1 MSDSR
6 DCPSFVQQGQKGTV
20 LNHVKGKTMKSLG
33 LYIHIPF
40 CKKKCAYCD
49 FISFSGK
56 EKLIEEYINSLKKE
70 INNYKINKQN
80 YLIETIYFG
89 GGTPSYIESKYI
101 IDILQELKQKF
112 NISKSAEITIE
123 INPGTVDEQKL
134 KDYYNSGINRISFG
148 LQSTKSEL
156 LKLVGRIHSYSS
168 FLDAYNLARKI
179 GFKNINVDLMI
190 GLPVQTLEDVKK
202 DLERVTELKPEHIS
216 VYSLIVEE
224 GTVIE
229 QRINNKEL
237 YLPQEE
243 LERKMYWKVKNTL
256 EEKGYKHYE
265 ISNFAK
271 PRFESKHNLSCW
283 NQEEYIGFG
292 LAAHSYIDNKR
303 YSNAENLEEYNKND
317 EEDTRTTHEVQ
328 TREDKMKEYMLLN
341 LRKIEGVKISDF
353 KNKFVDNPIY
363 LYRESLNKLVT
374 QELIEIDIDSI
385 KLTNKGIDLA
395 NIVWEEFI

>member
-1 MSDSR
+1 
-6 DCPSFVQQGQKGTV
+6 
-20 LNHVKGKTMKSLG
+20 MKKLG

-40 CKKKCAYCD
+40 CKRKCHYCD

-56 EKLIEEYINSLKKE
+56 QEFIEQYINSLKKE
-70 INNYKINKQN
+70 INNYKINKED
-80 YLIETIYFG
+80 YLINTIYFG

-101 IDILQELKQKF
+101 IDVLKELKQKF
-112 NISKSAEITIE
+112 TISEDAEITIE
-123 INPGTVDEQKL
+123 INPGTVNEQKL
-134 KDYYNSGINRISFG
+134 QDYHSSGINRISFG
-148 LQSTKSEL
+148 LQTTKSDLLEL
-156 LKLVGRIHSYSS
+156 IGRIHSYSS
-168 FLDAYNLARKI
+168 FLQCYNLARKV

-190 GLPVQTLEDVKK
+190 GLPVQTLEDVQK
-202 DLERVTELKPEHIS
+202 DLKKIIDLKPEHIS

-229 QRINNKEL
+229 QKINNKEL
-237 YLPQEE
+237 YLPSEN
-243 LERKMYWKVKNTL
+243 LERKMYWEVKKTL
-256 EEKGYKHYE
+256 EQNGYTHYE

-271 PRFESKHNLSCW
+271 PNFDSKHNLSCW

-303 YSNAENLEEYNKND
+303 YSNTENLQDYIVGVAVSSDPHIK
-317 EEDTRTTHEVQ
+317 TIHETQ
-328 TREDKMKEYMLLN
+328 SKEDKMKEYMLLN

-363 LYRESLNKLVT
+363 IYRESLNKLVT

-395 NIVWEEFI
+395 NLVWEEFV

>member
-1 MSDSR
+1 
-6 DCPSFVQQGQKGTV
+6 
-20 LNHVKGKTMKSLG
+20 MKKLG
-33 LYIHIPF
+33 IYIHIPF
-40 CKKKCAYCD
+40 CKRKCHYCD

-56 EKLIEEYINSLKKE
+56 QKLIEQYINSLKQE
-70 INNYKINKQN
+70 INRYKINKQD

-89 GGTPSYIESKYI
+89 GGTPSFIESKYI
-101 IDILQELKQKF
+101 IDILQEIKQKF
-112 NISKSAEITIE
+112 NIGKNAEITIE

-134 KDYYNSGINRISFG
+134 KDYYNAGVNRISFG
-148 LQSTKSEL
+148 LQSTRSEL

-168 FLDAYNLARKI
+168 FLQCYKLARKV

-190 GLPVQTLEDVKK
+190 GLPVQTLQDV
-202 DLERVTELKPEHIS
+202 ERDIERIVELKPEHIS

-229 QRINNKEL
+229 EKINNKEL
-237 YLPQEE
+237 YLPSED
-243 LERKMYWKVKNTL
+243 LERKMYWKVKDTL

-271 PRFESKHNLSCW
+271 PGYESEHNLACW

-292 LAAHSYIDNKR
+292 LAAHSYINNKR
-303 YSNAENLEEYNKND
+303 FSNGHDFERYFEWPEYGRVVHEKQNK
-317 EEDTRTTHEVQ
+317 
-328 TREDKMKEYMLLN
+328 EDKMKEYMLLS

-363 LYRESLNKLVT
+363 LYRESLNKLVAK
-374 QELIEIDIDSI
+374 ELMEIDVDSI

-395 NIVWEEFI
+395 NIVWEEFV

>member
-1 MSDSR
+1 
-6 DCPSFVQQGQKGTV
+6 
-20 LNHVKGKTMKSLG
+20 MKKLG

-40 CKKKCAYCD
+40 CKRKCHYCD

-56 EKLIEEYINSLKKE
+56 QEFIEQYINSLKKE
-70 INNYKINKQN
+70 INNYKINKED
-80 YLIETIYFG
+80 YLINTIYFG

-101 IDILQELKQKF
+101 IDVLKELKQKF
-112 NISKSAEITIE
+112 TISEDAEITIE
-123 INPGTVDEQKL
+123 INPGTVNEQKL
-134 KDYYNSGINRISFG
+134 QDYHSSGINRISFG
-148 LQSTKSEL
+148 LQTTKSDLLEL
-156 LKLVGRIHSYSS
+156 IGRIHSYSS
-168 FLDAYNLARKI
+168 FLQCYNLARKV

-190 GLPVQTLEDVKK
+190 GLPVQTLEDVQK
-202 DLERVTELKPEHIS
+202 DLKRIIDLKPEHIS
-216 VYSLIVEE
+216 VYSLIVEK

-229 QRINNKEL
+229 QKINNKEL
-237 YLPQEE
+237 YLPSEN
-243 LERKMYWKVKNTL
+243 LERKMYWEVKKTL
-256 EEKGYKHYE
+256 EQNGYTHYE

-271 PRFESKHNLSCW
+271 PNFDSKHNLSCW

-303 YSNAENLEEYNKND
+303 YSNTENLQDYIVGVAVSSDPHIK
-317 EEDTRTTHEVQ
+317 TIHETQ
-328 TREDKMKEYMLLN
+328 SKEDKMKEYMLLN

-363 LYRESLNKLVT
+363 IYRESLNKLVT

-395 NIVWEEFI
+395 NLVWEEFV

>member
-1 MSDSR
+1 MIYIT
-6 DCPSFVQQGQKGTV
+6 GEI
-20 LNHVKGKTMKSLG
+20 MKDLG

-40 CKKKCAYCD
+40 CKRKCYYCD

-56 EKLIEEYINSLKKE
+56 QELIEKYIDSLKKE
-70 INNYKINKQN
+70 INNYKINKEE

-89 GGTPSYIESKYI
+89 GGTPSFIESKYI
-101 IDILQELKQKF
+101 IEVLQELKQKF
-112 NISKSAEITIE
+112 NVSKNAEITIE

-134 KDYYNSGINRISFG
+134 QDYYNSGINRISFG

-156 LKLVGRIHSYSS
+156 LKLVGRIHTYSS
-168 FLDAYNLARKI
+168 FLDAYNLAREM

-190 GLPVQTLEDVKK
+190 GLPVQTLEDVQK
-202 DLERVTELKPEHIS
+202 DLERITELKPEHIS

-224 GTVIE
+224 ETAIE
-229 QRINNKEL
+229 QKINNKEL
-237 YLPQEE
+237 YLPSEN
-243 LERKMYWKVKNTL
+243 LERKMYWEVKNTL

-271 PRFESKHNLSCW
+271 PKFESKHNLSCW

-303 YSNAENLEEYNKND
+303 YSNTEELEKYIVRVDVLGDPQIKTIHEIQSK
-317 EEDTRTTHEVQ
+317 EDQ
-328 TREDKMKEYMLLN
+328 MKEYMLLS

-353 KNKFVDNPIY
+353 KNRFVDNPIY
-363 LYRESLNKLVT
+363 IYRELLNKLVT

-395 NIVWEEFI
+395 NIVWEEFV

>member
-1 MSDSR
+1 
-6 DCPSFVQQGQKGTV
+6 
-20 LNHVKGKTMKSLG
+20 MKKLG

-40 CKKKCAYCD
+40 CKRKCHYCD

-56 EKLIEEYINSLKKE
+56 QELIEKYVCSLKKE
-70 INNYKINKQN
+70 INAYKTNKED

-112 NISKSAEITIE
+112 TVSEDAEITIE

-134 KDYYNSGINRISFG
+134 KEYYNSGINRISFG

-156 LKLVGRIHSYSS
+156 LKLVGRIHSYLD
-168 FLDAYNLARKI
+168 FLENYNIAREI
-179 GFKNINVDLMI
+179 GFKNINIDLMI
-190 GLPVQTLEDVKK
+190 GLPVQTLEDVEK
-202 DLERVTELKPEHIS
+202 DLERIIELKPEHIS
-216 VYSLIVEE
+216 VYSLIIEE
-224 GTVIE
+224 GTNIE
-229 QRINNKEL
+229 QKISNKEL
-237 YLPQEE
+237 YLPSEE

-256 EEKGYKHYE
+256 EEKDYKHYE

-271 PRFESKHNLSCW
+271 PGYESKHNLSCW

-303 YSNAENLEEYNKND
+303 FSNTENLQQYIVGADDPVRPKTIHEIQTK
-317 EEDTRTTHEVQ
+317 EDQ
-328 TREDKMKEYMLLN
+328 MKEYMLLS
-341 LRKIEGVKISDF
+341 LRKTEGVKISEF

-363 LYRESLNKLVT
+363 LYRESLNKLVV
-374 QELIEIDIDSI
+374 QELIEIDVDSI
-385 KLTNKGIDLA
+385 KLTDKGIDLA
-395 NIVWEEFI
+395 NIVWEEFV

>member
-1 MSDSR
+1 
-6 DCPSFVQQGQKGTV
+6 
-20 LNHVKGKTMKSLG
+20 MKYLG

-40 CKKKCAYCD
+40 CKRKCHYCD

-56 EKLIEEYINSLKKE
+56 QELIEQYINSLKKE
-70 INNYKINKQN
+70 ISNYKINKED

-89 GGTPSYIESKYI
+89 GGTPSYIDSKYI
-101 IDILQELKQKF
+101 IEVLQQLKQKF
-112 NISKSAEITIE
+112 NISKDAEITIE

-134 KDYYNSGINRISFG
+134 KEYYNAGINRISFG

-156 LKLVGRIHSYSS
+156 LKLIGRIHSYSD
-168 FLDAYNLARKI
+168 FLESYNLAKKI
-179 GFKNINVDLMI
+179 GFKNINIDLMI

-202 DLERVTELKPEHIS
+202 DLERITELKPEHIS

-229 QRINNKEL
+229 QKISNKEL
-237 YLPQEE
+237 YLPSEE
-243 LERKMYWKVKNTL
+243 LERKMYWEVKNTL

-265 ISNFAK
+265 ISNFSK
-271 PRFESKHNLSCW
+271 FGYESKHNLACW

-303 YSNAENLEEYNKND
+303 YSNTEDLEEYIVWVALQGD
-317 EEDTRTTHEVQ
+317 PQTRTIHETQ
-328 TREDKMKEYMLLN
+328 SKEDKMKEYMLLS

-363 LYRESLNKLVT
+363 IYRESLNKLVT

-385 KLTNKGIDLA
+385 KLTNKGLDLA
-395 NIVWEEFI
+395 NIVWEEFV

>member
-1 MSDSR
+1 
-6 DCPSFVQQGQKGTV
+6 
-20 LNHVKGKTMKSLG
+20 MKKLG

-40 CKKKCAYCD
+40 CKRKCHYCD
-49 FISFSGK
+49 FVSFSGK
-56 EKLIEEYINSLKKE
+56 QELIEQYINSLKKE
-70 INNYKINKQN
+70 IINYKINKED
-80 YLIETIYFG
+80 YLINTIYFG

-101 IDILQELKQKF
+101 IDILQELKLKF
-112 NISKSAEITIE
+112 NISKDVEITIE
-123 INPGTVDEQKL
+123 VNPGIVDEQKL
-134 KDYYNSGINRISFG
+134 NDYYNSGINRISFG

-168 FLDAYNLARKI
+168 FLESYNLARKI

-190 GLPVQTLEDVKK
+190 GLPVQTLEDVGK
-202 DLERVTELKPEHIS
+202 DLERITELKPEHIS

-224 GTVIE
+224 GTIIE
-229 QRINNKEL
+229 ERISNKEL
-237 YLPQEE
+237 YIPSEE
-243 LERKMYWKVKNTL
+243 LERKMYWEVKKEL
-256 EEKGYKHYE
+256 EKQGYVHYE

-271 PRFESKHNLSCW
+271 PEYESKHNLSCW

-303 YSNAENLEEYNKND
+303 YSNTENIEKYIVGVDDPVRLQ
-317 EEDTRTTHEVQ
+317 TIHETQ
-328 TREDKMKEYMLLN
+328 SQEDKMKEYMLLG
-341 LRKIEGVKISDF
+341 LRKIDGVKISDF

-395 NIVWEEFI
+395 NIVWEEFV

>member
-1 MSDSR
+1 
-6 DCPSFVQQGQKGTV
+6 
-20 LNHVKGKTMKSLG
+20 MKSLG